1 MQAPIIDQDKK
12 VNLKRKIE
20 ETSLLE
26 TEKDQPLKK
35 QKVEEA
41 DKK

>member
-26 TEKDQPLKK
+26 TEKD
-35 QKVEEA
+35 
-41 DKK
+41 